1 MSEINVTPFV
11 DVMLVL
17 LIIFMITAP
26 LMQTGVEIELP
37 EVNTPNISENED
49 PLIISINKNNEIFLS
64 EKKILSKNLNAK
76 LIAIRNANPK
86 VKVFIKADKV
96 VPYETLMK
104 VMKKIIDSNITNVS
118 LITDPENWGN
128 LIKFVTFSL
137 IFHISLIAVFKI
149 KNFSKENNVTKVIN
163 VSYVEK
169 KQEKKKVEK
178 KQEKKKIKKS
188 ENKDAL
194 KNKKQKPKSEKNN
207 KIKKQ
212 EKKTT
217 PKKDRNKTVQT
228 KKNQQ
233 YENSKK
239 FDDMLKNLAEEEL
252 EQNENINIENKI
264 KNLSKKDL
272 SNKNNK
278 NNKKEIDAIIKLL
291 MDQINDNWIR
301 PPALKGYKNLV
312 IKIDIYLDPNG
323 NVYEIFIPSITKKQV
338 ENNTYLKPLL
348 DSAVRAIKKSSPF

>member
-1 MSEINVTPFV
+1 M
-11 DVMLVL
+11 
-17 LIIFMITAP
+17 
-26 LMQTGVEIELP
+26 
-37 EVNTPNISENED
+37 
-49 PLIISINKNNEIFLS
+49 
-64 EKKILSKNLNAK
+64 
-76 LIAIRNANPK
+76 
-86 VKVFIKADKV
+86 
-96 VPYETLMK
+96 
-104 VMKKIIDSNITNVS
+104 
-118 LITDPENWGN
+118 
-128 LIKFVTFSL
+128 IKFVTFSL

-149 KNFSKENNVTKVIN
+149 KNFSKENKVTKAIN
-163 VSYVEK
+163 VSY
-169 KQEKKKVEK
+169 VEK

-188 ENKDAL
+188 ENNDAL

-212 EKKTT
+212 EKKNT
-217 PKKDRNKTVQT
+217 PKKNKNKSAQT

-233 YENSKK
+233 NKNSKK

-252 EQNENINIENKI
+252 EKNENINIENKI
-264 KNLSKKDL
+264 KNLSKKEI

-348 DSAVRAIKKSSPF
+348 DSAVRAIKKSSPFEGLQKHSYNNWKKNTINFRPIENIQ

>member
-1 MSEINVTPFV
+1 M
-11 DVMLVL
+11 
-17 LIIFMITAP
+17 
-26 LMQTGVEIELP
+26 
-37 EVNTPNISENED
+37 
-49 PLIISINKNNEIFLS
+49 
-64 EKKILSKNLNAK
+64 
-76 LIAIRNANPK
+76 
-86 VKVFIKADKV
+86 
-96 VPYETLMK
+96 
-104 VMKKIIDSNITNVS
+104 
-118 LITDPENWGN
+118 
-128 LIKFVTFSL
+128 IKFVTFSL

-163 VSYVEK
+163 VSY
-169 KQEKKKVEK
+169 VEK

-252 EQNENINIENKI
+252 EKNENINIENKI
-264 KNLSKKDL
+264 KNLSKKEI

-348 DSAVRAIKKSSPF
+348 DSAVRAIKKSSPFEGLQKHSYNNWKKNTINFRPIENIQ